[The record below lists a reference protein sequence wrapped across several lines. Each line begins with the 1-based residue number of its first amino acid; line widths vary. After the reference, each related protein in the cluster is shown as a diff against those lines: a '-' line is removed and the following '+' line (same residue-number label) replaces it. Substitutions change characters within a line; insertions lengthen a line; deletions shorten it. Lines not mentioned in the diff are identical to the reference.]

1 MDLSS
6 VLFPC
11 NKNIF
16 LGFSVNFKDWKKEI
30 KILLA
35 EIGENQSWL
44 ADELD
49 LTRQDVSQKLRAKKL
64 NFEFYQE
71 AMKKI
76 KSHPR
81 FSATGTSIIG
91 DTHIENGES
100 ELVFKTFKARIDE
113 LQSIV
118 LAQAKEIGKL
128 EERVKWLGS
137 KSK

>member
-6 VLFPC
+6 VLIPC
-11 NKNIF
+11 IKNNCLDF
-16 LGFSVNFKDWKKEI
+16 GVDLKDWKKEI

-35 EIGENQSWL
+35 DIGENQSWL
-44 ADELD
+44 ADQLE

-81 FSATGTSIIG
+81 FSSTGTNIIG
-91 DTHIENGES
+91 DTHIANGES

-118 LAQAKEIGKL
+118 LVQAKEIGKL
-128 EERVKWLGS
+128 EERLKWLAS